1 MRNGENGRNCDPPEI
16 LMKSFDFIIHGKI
29 FPKIAKVLLLGMKG
43 FLKKDHVFRVI
54 KQDLLRK

>member
-43 FLKKDHVFRVI
+43 FLKKRSRV
-54 KQDLLRK
+54 